1 MSGKTSFVETDFE
14 DFRKMMS
21 GDEVSAWLTR
31 LSEDLQITFFAQPL
45 ETLDRAHLARRAHA
59 IVSQAGFLGFA
70 DLARLCSALEEACVT
85 RVDLSSP
92 FERASLAAHAVCGT
106 ISALR

>member
-1 MSGKTSFVETDFE
+1 MSVQTSFVETDFE

-45 ETLDRAHLARRAHA
+45 EALDRSHLARRAHA

-70 DLARLCSALEEACVT
+70 DLARLCSTLEEACIT
-85 RVDLSSP
+85 CADLSSP
-92 FERASLAAHAVCGT
+92 FERASLAADAVCRT
-106 ISALR
+106 ISTLR